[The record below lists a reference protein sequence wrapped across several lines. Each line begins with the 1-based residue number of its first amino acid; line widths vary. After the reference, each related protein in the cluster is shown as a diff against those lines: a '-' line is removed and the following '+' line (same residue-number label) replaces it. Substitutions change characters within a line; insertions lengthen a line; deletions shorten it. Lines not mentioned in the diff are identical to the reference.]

1 MLRGRGIRDFYRSC
15 KEGGKMRTRKA
26 RRQMKE
32 AMIQYQS
39 AKVDRVD
46 RGLLGWVSVFLGEGR
61 DVIGQMEGV

>member
-1 MLRGRGIRDFYRSC
+1 
-15 KEGGKMRTRKA
+15 
-26 RRQMKE
+26 MKE